1 MDELIDS
8 LLLRLPPAYRD
19 FLEGAIEIWLNGGW
33 AMIPIAVIGMVMFGM
48 SAHVWIEL
56 SSKGHAGVPERTWRR
71 WIDRP
76 KERTGAIG
84 ALLDRVEGGRNLHEA
99 SELFAQVRAAESAP
113 IERDLLVLK
122 ICASAAPLVGLL
134 GTVTGMLT
142 TFSALATGSGGEK
155 TMGLIA
161 AGISEALITTE
172 TGLVMAIP
180 GVFLHY
186 LLSRRH
192 EGYKAFLAHV
202 ENVSVQCHHRRNQ
215 GIPALT

>member
-1 MDELIDS
+1 MDALIDN

-48 SAHVWIEL
+48 SAHVWLEL
-56 SSKGHAGVPERTWRR
+56 SSKGHTGVPERTWRR

-76 KERTGAIG
+76 KERTGTIG
-84 ALLDRVEGGRNLHEA
+84 ALLDRVEGGRNLQEA

-202 ENVSVQCHHRRNQ
+202 ENVSVQCHHRRTQ
-215 GIPALT
+215 GIPALA